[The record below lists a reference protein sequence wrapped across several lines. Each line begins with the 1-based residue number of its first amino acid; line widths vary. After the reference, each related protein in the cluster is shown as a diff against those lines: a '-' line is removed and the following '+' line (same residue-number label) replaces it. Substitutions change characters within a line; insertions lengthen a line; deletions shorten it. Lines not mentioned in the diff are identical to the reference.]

1 LGAWQNILNEF
12 NIGAETTEWNVLALT
27 GKTRGDRVIWSIV
40 AVLVVISL
48 LAVYSSTGSLAY
60 KQNKGNTEYYLFRQ
74 TAFIVIGVGIIYF
87 VHLLNYSIF
96 SKVALWLYLAS
107 IPLLLYT
114 LLFGANLNEANR
126 WIKLPLINLTFQTS
140 DFARLALFMYLARQL
155 SRKQQIITDFKKGF
169 LPLLIPIGITCLLIA
184 PANLSTCLLTGA
196 TGLLVMFMGRASLK
210 HIMLAVGVACIPIA
224 ILVGVA
230 MATYDPVARQKEVAA
245 SGGMVQSMR
254 KTGRVGTWISRIQD
268 HIYAEG
274 DAVPYQ
280 VQQAK
285 VAIAKGG
292 WIGLG
297 PGNSEQRNFLPHPYS
312 DFIYAIIIEEY
323 GFLGAFLIVSL
334 YLALLFRCIRIVKRC
349 PYAFGAFLALAIGV
363 TGAIQA
369 ISNMAVNVNLVPVT
383 GVTLPLIS
391 MGGTSFLFTCF
402 SVGILLSV
410 ARNIEEQEGK
420 NMPAAEVADTNEKE
434 GAA

>member
-1 LGAWQNILNEF
+1 MGAWQNILNEF
-12 NIGAETTEWNVLALT
+12 NLSESVEGNFMTLT

-74 TAFIVIGVGIIYF
+74 TTFIVIGVGIIYF
-87 VHLLNYSIF
+87 THLVDYRWF
-96 SKVALWLYLAS
+96 SRLALWLYLLS

-155 SRKQQIITDFKKGF
+155 SRKQHVITDFRKGF
-169 LPLLIPIGITCLLIA
+169 LPLLLPIGLTCLLIA

-196 TGLLVMFMGRASLK
+196 TALLVMFMGRASLR
-210 HIMLAVGVACIPIA
+210 HILVTIGVACIPIV
-224 ILVGVA
+224 ILVAVA
-230 MATYDPVARQKEVAA
+230 IINYDPVARQKDLAA
-245 SGGMVQSMR
+245 DGMVQTMR

-268 HIYAEG
+268 FIYAEG

-334 YLALLFRCIRIVKRC
+334 YMALLFRCIRLVKRC
-349 PYAFGAFLALAIGV
+349 PFAFGSFLALAVGI

-369 ISNMAVNVNLVPVT
+369 ISNMAVNVSLLPVT
-383 GVTLPLIS
+383 GVTLPLVS

-402 SVGILLSV
+402 SIGILLSV
-410 ARNIEEQEGK
+410 ARNIEEAEGK
-420 NMPAAEVADTNEKE
+420 PMETVPVVAEKQEEVPA
-434 GAA
+434 

>member
-1 LGAWQNILNEF
+1 MGAWQNISDELNLSNFSRE
-12 NIGAETTEWNVLALT
+12 NILAIS

-40 AVLVVISL
+40 AVLVLLSL

-74 TAFIVIGVGIIYF
+74 SAFIIIGVGMIYL
-87 VHLLNYSIF
+87 VHLIDYRVF
-96 SKVALWLYLAS
+96 SKLALWLYLVS

-114 LLFGANLNEANR
+114 LIFGTNLNEANR

-155 SRKQQIITDFKKGF
+155 SRKQNIITDFKKGF
-169 LPLLIPIGITCLLIA
+169 LPLLAPIVITCLLIA

-196 TGLLVMFMGRASLK
+196 TGLLVIFMGRASLK
-210 HIMLAVGVACIPIA
+210 HIMLTVLLACIPLVVLIA
-224 ILVGVA
+224 TAIF
-230 MATYDPVARQKEVAA
+230 TYDGNAQQQTDDGAVVNT
-245 SGGMVQSMR
+245 MR

-268 HIYAEG
+268 FIYAKG

-285 VAIAKGG
+285 IAIAKGG

-312 DFIYAIIIEEY
+312 DFIYAIVIEEY
-323 GFLGAFLIVSL
+323 GFMGACLLIFL
-334 YLALLFRCIRIVKRC
+334 YLAFLFRSIRIIKRC
-349 PYAFGAFLALAIGV
+349 PYAFGTFLALALSI
-363 TGAIQA
+363 TLAIQA
-369 ISNMAVNVNLVPVT
+369 ISNMAVNVGLFPVT
-383 GVTLPLIS
+383 GVTLPLVS

-402 SVGILLSV
+402 SIGILLSI
-410 ARNIEEQEGK
+410 ARNVEQLEGK
-420 NMPAAEVADTNEKE
+420 AEANVEVNNMKEVAV
-434 GAA
+434 